1 MAIVKEFV
9 LKRDDGKEIYRC
21 YSDDHRY
28 VIQNETGLKFEVA
41 EDIYPC
47 KYTYSESEEYLESYQ
62 EELDKQINEQ
72 YTDELVDE
80 AISNKEM
87 ILETSNN
94 IIQ

>member
-28 VIQNETGLKFEVA
+28 VIQNETELKFEVA

-62 EELDKQINEQ
+62 EELDKQIDEQ